1 MVTIPRDVNDGRA
14 IVAHELDVVPHD
26 VRSAAV
32 ALATAVAIRD
42 WPALERLLHDEVDFR
57 GLTARRAWLAIGPE
71 QVSAVLREWARED
84 AGPSRLGRVDVETVG
99 DRHSVRYRI
108 VTDGGAVCEH
118 TAYFDVDD
126 RLHITFVRMLASGA
140 RPPAGPAGS

>member
-71 QVSAVLREWARED
+71 QVSAVLREWAREGR
-84 AGPSRLGRVDVETVG
+84 GPEP
-99 DRHSVRYRI
+99 
-108 VTDGGAVCEH
+108 
-118 TAYFDVDD
+118 
-126 RLHITFVRMLASGA
+126 A
-140 RPPAGPAGS
+140 RPRRRRDRRRPALRSATGS